1 MSRTIS
7 RSEAAAMIAERW
19 HVNGQA
25 YGAKREVALYPGT
38 DLARVRKALALLAV
52 DSPRVEL
59 SAANRRAFA
68 RGVRAKL
75 AQYRELG
82 AIA

>member
-1 MSRTIS
+1 MSRTMS
-7 RSEAAAMIAERW
+7 RSEVAAMIAERW
-19 HVNGQA
+19 ATNGQA
-25 YGAKREVALYPGT
+25 YATKREVVLHPGT

-52 DSPRVEL
+52 ESPLVEL

-75 AQYRELG
+75 AQYREAGL
-82 AIA
+82 IT